1 QLREAVQIEQA
12 PSVVRFPKGSVG
24 APVEAVRRHG
34 SVDVLRDVDVSES
47 GEQGKRGEEERDVD
61 LLLVGVGAMASTALE
76 VADKL
81 SAEGRRVL
89 VVDPRWVLPVSDDL
103 VDLARRAGRVAV
115 VEDSLVGGIAGRVEE
130 KLAEAGVR
138 VPVHAYGIPHEFLDH
153 GSRGQVLER
162 IGLTADPI
170 AGSLSGLLATV

>member
-1 QLREAVQIEQA
+1 MSMNLPPTPGGGPSAEMTPGGA
-12 PSVVRFPKGSVG
+12 PVG

-34 SVDVLRDVDVSES
+34 SVDVLRDV
-47 GEQGKRGEEERDVD
+47 EELGDGAQHDDPQVD

-81 SAEGRRVL
+81 FAEGRRVL

-130 KLAEAGVR
+130 KLMEEGVQ
-138 VPVHAYGIPHEFLDH
+138 VPVHAYGIPHQFLDH
-153 GSRGQVLER
+153 GSRGQVLDR